1 MSKARRRKGKKSD
14 LPLVELYSPM
24 YRLVKY
30 RTTTAERKNE
40 MLNVRNIFHQENTKA
55 IKTMDTLYR
64 LF

>member
-1 MSKARRRKGKKSD
+1 MEEKEKKND

-40 MLNVRNIFHQENTKA
+40 TLNVRNKFPPGA
-55 IKTMDTLYR
+55 IYNNNK
-64 LF
+64 